1 MTQEFH
7 LSVTPIGNS
16 QYLVRTEYPIPR
28 GVPLAEEQVTW
39 DVDRWLAQARRLM
52 CDPLQSVLRGEV
64 SPASSLSNPSLSLVE
79 LGQELYTSLF
89 QDTLRDSWVIAQ
101 GVAQHRRE
109 ALRLRLGL
117 KGSELPRIPWEVM
130 YGADVPVERLRKSGS
145 ITAAPRPLVT
155 GTRIIFSRYQS
166 ATHLA
171 EETLSVRTA
180 PNQPLRIL
188 MVVSAP
194 SDQEQL
200 KLARE
205 VRQMQHELESHSQT
219 EVGTPEIQLTVLQQP
234 GREELTR
241 MLEQSHFQVLH
252 YAGHSDLSREGG
264 SLYLVNN
271 RTGLTEILTGDD
283 LAGLLVNNGIRLAVF
298 NSCRGAYTAAR
309 SGNEQ
314 ARNLAEASV
323 SRGIPAVLAMAE
335 QIPDNVALNLTTL
348 FYRNLKLGFPI
359 DLSLNR
365 ARQGL
370 ISAYGSNQFYWA
382 LPVLY
387 QHPEFD
393 GYLMGDD
400 RTQENLAD
408 RYSAMPANHS
418 LPALMRRES
427 AGSHPGPTAGTSQQK
442 RFAPQGSQAKELELE
457 DTQSEVNEKQ
467 LIAEILQQLSP
478 SVPLST
484 HLPTA
489 AAVHRTESSPATSSP
504 ATSSQVEPGSPLSAT
519 AAASSSATVD
529 SLGSPSFPQAK
540 TAPDK
545 SSKRLAAKGFG
556 FGRFLLLPVL
566 GAIGFGLAYGA
577 QQVPLPQNWQM
588 PHWLNQASNPEP
600 ATTEPSPSPV
610 DLSQTSGE
618 FRASAIYFFRQEQL
632 TDGLAAVEV
641 LLDRNELED
650 ASAALRAVPEEFTND
665 PRINFMRGRLCWQGM
680 KAKNGEH
687 TVQQAQ
693 DFWTQAAKADKTNL
707 DYQMALGFSY
717 YVDDAQAN
725 AANQAL
731 VENKLQTAIQIW
743 SDTKSSLLSTDPK
756 TLPFEAGIALAL
768 KKSAA
773 NYPPESRQAYLVNA
787 VQSYQ
792 IVMNRDPINYSSEAL
807 RQNWLWTEE
816 AVKEWEALGQ
826 LAQGRQPSQDS

>member
-52 CDPLQSVLRGEV
+52 CDPLQGVLRGEV
-64 SPASSLSNPSLSLVE
+64 SPTGSLPNPSLSLVE

-166 ATHLA
+166 ATRLA
-171 EETLSVRTA
+171 EESLSVGMDS
-180 PNQPLRIL
+180 NHPLRIL

-194 SDQEQL
+194 TDQEQL

-205 VRQMQHELESHSQT
+205 VRQMQHELEANSPT
-219 EVGTPEIQLTVLQQP
+219 EIGTPEIQLTVLQQP

-241 MLEQSHFQVLH
+241 ALEQSQYQVLH
-252 YAGHSDLSREGG
+252 YAGHSDLSPEGG

-298 NSCRGAYTAAR
+298 NSCRGAYTAAHTGDGQ
-309 SGNEQ
+309 S
-314 ARNLAEASV
+314 RNLAEASV

-393 GYLMGDD
+393 GYLMGGD

-418 LPALMRRES
+418 MPSLLRRES
-427 AGSHPGPTAGTSQQK
+427 TGTLPNSVPSSVAVTSQPN
-442 RFAPQGSQAKELELE
+442 RFVAQEHGATGLELE
-457 DTQSEVNEKQ
+457 ETQSDVDEKQ

-478 SVPLST
+478 
-484 HLPTA
+484 PTA
-489 AAVHRTESSPATSSP
+489 SPPTNSPSTVAAPNQAELPQSG
-504 ATSSQVEPGSPLSAT
+504 SSQVERAFAKSASP
-519 AAASSSATVD
+519 AASSAELVD
-529 SLGSPSFPQAK
+529 SVRSPSPVGEK
-540 TAPDK
+540 TGANK
-545 SSKRLAAKGFG
+545 QSKRSAPKRREFN
-556 FGRFLLLPVL
+556 RFLLLPVL

-577 QQVPLPQNWQM
+577 QRISLPQNWQL
-588 PHWLNQASNPEP
+588 PSWFNQAPAPEP
-600 ATTEPSPSPV
+600 TPSEPSPSPV

-618 FRASAIYFFRQEQL
+618 LRASAFDFFRQGQL
-632 TDGLAAVEV
+632 ADGLAAVEV
-641 LLDRNELED
+641 LLDRNELAD
-650 ASAALRAVPEEFTND
+650 ASAALKAVPEESTND

-680 KAKNGEH
+680 KAKDGEH
-687 TVQQAQ
+687 TIQQAQ
-693 DFWTQAAKADKTNL
+693 DFWTQAVKADASNL

-717 YVDDAQAN
+717 YVDDAEAN
-725 AANQAL
+725 AANQAAI
-731 VENKLQTAIQIW
+731 EDKLQTAIQIW

-773 NYPPESRQAYLVNA
+773 NYPPETRSAYLANA

-792 IVMNRDPINYSSEAL
+792 IVMNRDPDRYSIDTL
-807 RQNWLWTEE
+807 RTNWLWTEE

-826 LAQGRQPSQDS
+826 LTQGEDKPS